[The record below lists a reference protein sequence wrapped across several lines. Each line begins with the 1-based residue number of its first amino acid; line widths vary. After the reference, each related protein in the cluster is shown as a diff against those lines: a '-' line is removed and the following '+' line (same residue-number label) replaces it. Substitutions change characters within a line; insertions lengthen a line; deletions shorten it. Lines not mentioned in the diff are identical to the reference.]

1 MSTRSSKLQ
10 GCNEGHFDRI
20 AARYY
25 SEIPEHIRVHL
36 SEKWWKTV
44 SHHFKKDSEVLD
56 IGCGEGSAVS
66 FLRAKDIKAVGIDS
80 SPGLI
85 AAGKRFH
92 PEIEKFIDEGNALD
106 LGFADGAFDFALM
119 TGVLHHIPKKSQF
132 LAVREALR
140 VVKDGGAVIIRES
153 NLRNPLF
160 RIFWNYIFPL
170 TSKID
175 KFGGENWIA
184 EKHFSIQGFPVEAV
198 SYFTFVPNFTP
209 KALLPL
215 ATAFEKKL
223 EGSRLR
229 TLAAHYVVVLRK
241 TGGEKR

>member
-1 MSTRSSKLQ
+1 MQR
-10 GCNEGHFDRI
+10 GNEGHFDKI
-20 AARYY
+20 ASRYY
-25 SEIPEHIRVHL
+25 NEIPEHIRIHL
-36 SEKWWKTV
+36 AEKWWDSV
-44 SHHFKKDSEVLD
+44 SHHFKGDPEVLD

-66 FLRAKDIKAVGIDS
+66 FLRSKGIKAIGIDS

-85 AAGKRFH
+85 ATGNRFH
-92 PEIEKFIDEGNALD
+92 PEIRKFIAEGNALD
-106 LGFADGAFDFALM
+106 LDFKDERFDLALM
-119 TGVLHHIPKKSQF
+119 TGVLHHIPRTEQVR
-132 LAVREALR
+132 AVGEALR
-140 VVKDGGAVIIRES
+140 VVKDGGAVIIREC
-153 NLRNPLF
+153 NLRNPFF

-175 KFGGENWIA
+175 KFGGENWIS
-184 EKHFSIQGFPVEAV
+184 EKQFRVNGFSIEEI

-241 TGGEKR
+241 TGEEKR